1 MSSHVLAKNAGADAL
16 QIAKLF
22 NVDGWVCVVTGGELL
37 SPQASFI
44 LAVCTS
50 FEPSLTLHSNSI
62 LSTLIR
68 RRYRTRLDHR
78 HRPRR

>member
-22 NVDGWVCVVTGGELL
+22 NVDGWVCVVTGGKLL

-50 FEPSLTLHSNSI
+50 FEPSLTFTYQFDSLNFGSQEVPDSA
-62 LSTLIR
+62 
-68 RRYRTRLDHR
+68 
-78 HRPRR
+78 